1 MAAPSCKRLGAGVD
15 LGQRVHGPLAHV
27 RQVASLLILYATLE
41 GHTARV
47 AGRIAGRMRD
57 AGHQVELREARAGE
71 PLPDLARYGAVIV
84 GASVHYGHHPAHL
97 ARALSRQRQAL
108 AAKPGAF
115 FSVSLSAD
123 GPGANRPAAA
133 RYVRS
138 FLRQAGWQPRD
149 TAAFGGAL
157 QYSRYGR
164 FKRWLVRAFV
174 SVAGGDTDMSRDYEY
189 TDWNAVARFADAF
202 ATALR
207 AKA

>member
-1 MAAPSCKRLGAGVD
+1 
-15 LGQRVHGPLAHV
+15 
-27 RQVASLLILYATLE
+27 VAKLLILYATVE
-41 GHTARV
+41 GQTARV
-47 AGRIAGRMRD
+47 AARVGERLRM
-57 AGHQVELREARAGE
+57 AGHRVDLREARAGE
-71 PLPDLARYGAVIV
+71 SLPDLAAFDAVVI

-97 ARALSRQRQAL
+97 ARALQRQRRAL

-138 FLRQAGWQPRD
+138 FLSQAGWQPCD

-174 SVAGGDTDMSRDYEY
+174 AVAGGDTDMSRDYEY

-202 ATALR
+202 AAALP